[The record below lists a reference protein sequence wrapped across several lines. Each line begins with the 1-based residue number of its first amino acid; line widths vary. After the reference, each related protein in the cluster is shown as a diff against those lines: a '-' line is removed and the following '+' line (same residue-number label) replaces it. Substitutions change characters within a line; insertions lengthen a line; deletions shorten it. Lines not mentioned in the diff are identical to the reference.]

1 MSNLQIP
8 TNSNERQG
16 SIIDS
21 FKNLNL
27 DNISHGVRRNLTQV
41 DPRLPKDIKNIILLV
56 KEERN
61 VLTSL
66 QNAASEKKEASM
78 LLQLWGK
85 EMGEDLTDITEKVSD
100 LVAKISDTEQVF
112 TEKYA
117 HYRNLL
123 KEIRTAEESLIP
135 SRERKRKINEEIQ
148 KIQKSHPKS
157 PRIPEL
163 EADLAHVNRESVS
176 VEVEVGNTIRKKL
189 KAALRLLFEAMFE
202 SSEKISIISGFGWDV
217 VGQID
222 ETPCKSDQGRPQY
235 SGGEITQQAIKDC
248 QVALLRWQPTSSDI
262 RPLLPALTNTAP
274 AALAAQKQEYEAKQN
289 QLKISMNTLKETHDS
304 QINKYNEKLNE
315 QKETY
320 ETRINEFITELT
332 AQKGGFEAQLND
344 LSSALS
350 TEKQMAEQKINE
362 VNAALTAQKEKY
374 ESERETFE
382 AKSKEMLAALDAQRK
397 QYEAQL
403 KQYSVLMTTNQEY
416 EAALKERDAI
426 ISKLQENVSSV
437 ATERNKLNNVVK
449 DLEET
454 LKSKSTTIDQK
465 EDKVGKL
472 EDEISNIKN
481 QLSELKFSAPINTDQ
496 LSDPGHRSIN
506 TSSNESGI
514 TGEAAYNPANPTNPA
529 NPANPANPMGGGYM
543 YQPQYGMGYQSQP
556 PFNQYQQQFYNP
568 GQPPYGYQPTP
579 SQPPSSQPSYGYQP
593 TSSPPQ
599 QPFGYQPTSA
609 PLQQQQQQPT
619 GPPAGFAGGFWN
631 MDDAPPA
638 YDGPKNEY
646 PEDKK
651 S

>member
-21 FKNLNL
+21 FKSFNL

-41 DPRLPKDIKNIILLV
+41 DPRLPKEIRNITLLV

-66 QNAASEKKEASM
+66 QNAASEKKEASV
-78 LLQLWGK
+78 LLQIWGK
-85 EMGEDLTDITEKVSD
+85 EMGEDLTDITEKLSD
-100 LVAKISDTEQVF
+100 LTAKISDTEQVF

-163 EADLAHVNRESVS
+163 EADLVHVNKESAS
-176 VEVEVGNTIRKKL
+176 IEVEVGNTIRKKL
-189 KAALRLLFEAMFE
+189 KEALKLLFEATFE
-202 SSEKISIISGFGWDV
+202 SSEKIAIISGFGWDI

-222 ETPCKSDQGRPQY
+222 ETPYKPNQGRPRY
-235 SGGEITQQAIKDC
+235 SGGEVTQQAIKDC
-248 QVALLRWQPTSSDI
+248 QVALLRWQPTSSSI

-274 AALAAQKQEYEAKQN
+274 AALAAQKQEYEAKLN
-289 QLKISMNTLKETHDS
+289 QLTVSMNTLKETHDS

-315 QKETY
+315 QKEAY
-320 ETRINEFITELT
+320 ETRVNEFMTELT
-332 AQKGGFEAQLND
+332 SQKGGFEAQLND

-350 TEKQMAEQKINE
+350 KEKETAEQKINE
-362 VNAALTAQKEKY
+362 LNEALTSQKEKY
-374 ESERETFE
+374 ES
-382 AKSKEMLAALDAQRK
+382 
-397 QYEAQL
+397 QL
-403 KQYSVLMTTNQEY
+403 KQYNILMTTNQEY
-416 EAALKERDAI
+416 EAALKERDSI
-426 ISKLQENVSSV
+426 ISKLQENINSV
-437 ATERNKLNNVVK
+437 ATEKNKLSNVVK

-454 LKSKSTTIDQK
+454 LKSKATTIDQK

-472 EDEISNIKN
+472 EDEISSIKN

-496 LSDPGHRSIN
+496 LSDPGRF
-506 TSSNESGI
+506 
-514 TGEAAYNPANPTNPA
+514 
-529 NPANPANPMGGGYM
+529 YM
-543 YQPQYGMGYQSQP
+543 
-556 PFNQYQQQFYNP
+556 
-568 GQPPYGYQPTP
+568 
-579 SQPPSSQPSYGYQP
+579 
-593 TSSPPQ
+593 
-599 QPFGYQPTSA
+599 
-609 PLQQQQQQPT
+609 
-619 GPPAGFAGGFWN
+619 
-631 MDDAPPA
+631 DEAPPA
-638 YDGPKNEY
+638 YDGPKKEY